1 MGACRRY
8 GSFMVDANHLS
19 ATEALASV
27 TKALD
32 VLVLAHDRGTIGV
45 METARELGMSRSTVH
60 RILVTLTHMGFLRHD
75 RGQRGYSL
83 GPQLVRM
90 GLDAIAQLDVR
101 RQARRPLEEV
111 SEKLQETVCL
121 YSLDAAVVRLLDG
134 VECRHVLRVSVPLG
148 QELPAHVTAAG
159 KALLALRDP
168 ADVRATL
175 PAALP
180 ATAAGSI
187 TEWPLLEV
195 ELEEV
200 RVRGWAADLEESAHD
215 LHGVGVAICNRIGEP
230 LAAISAYAP
239 AVRLREQDMPAVAM
253 ALQETAA
260 TIARAE

>member
-1 MGACRRY
+1 
-8 GSFMVDANHLS
+8 MVDGKHLS

-32 VLVLAHDRGTIGV
+32 VLVLAYDRGEIGV
-45 METARELGMSRSTVH
+45 TETARELGISRSTAH
-60 RILVTLTHMGFLRHD
+60 RILVTLQRTGFLRHD
-75 RGQRGYSL
+75 PGQHGYSA

-90 GLDAIAQLDVR
+90 GLAAIAQLDVR
-101 RQARRPLEEV
+101 RQARRPLEEL

-187 TEWPLLEV
+187 TEWPLLEM

-215 LHGVGVAICNRIGEP
+215 LHGVGVAIRNRIGEP
-230 LAAISAYAP
+230 LAAISVYAP
-239 AVRLREQDMPAVAM
+239 AVRLREQDMPAIAT
-253 ALQETAA
+253 ALQETAT
-260 TIARAE
+260 TIAKAA